1 MLYSFARMTD
11 ELIAT
16 MPGRP
21 SASGPKMWVFLPP
34 LDVTP
39 GGITNFLENDGTLE
53 AAQRIAGHAASPT
66 TCSMTAAVISQLLF
80 YSENCVLCHF
90 GDSEFEHGFGR
101 NPDLLLRLGIKARAR
116 PPLLFHQFAKAGQDE
131 FTGLWVA
138 L

>member
-1 MLYSFARMTD
+1 MGSHFFHPP
-11 ELIAT
+11 AT
-16 MPGRP
+16 
-21 SASGPKMWVFLPP
+21 LP
-34 LDVTP
+34 
-39 GGITNFLENDGTLE
+39 
-53 AAQRIAGHAASPT
+53 AQPQS
-66 TCSMTAAVISQLLF
+66 SMTAAVISQLLF
-80 YSENCVLCHF
+80 YSENCLLCHF